1 MDVPKAFMFVGD
13 DPRWVTKVL
22 VGGLVVLLTL
32 VAIVTVVGWLAGV
45 AILYGYFVRLTRN
58 VAAGEARPLP
68 EWEDWGGLLA
78 DGARAIL
85 ARVLFVLPVIGLGLL
100 LTLPATGLAA
110 TRDAAVSAVGGALLV
125 LVGLAVAAAALLW
138 TVAWPLTLGRYATT
152 GDVGVALRWGETLA
166 LLRAHPGPYLLVL
179 VLAIATRFVGNLGF
193 LALGV
198 GMPFTVFYAQ
208 LVNFHLY
215 GQALR
220 QTRGAGA
227 AAAPPEPLPLPS

>member
-1 MDVPKAFMFVGD
+1 MDVPKAFTFVGD

-32 VAIVTVVGWLAGV
+32 VAILTVFGWLAGV

-58 VAAGEARPLP
+58 AAAGEPRPLP
-68 EWEDWGGLLA
+68 EWEDWGRLLA
-78 DGARAIL
+78 DGARAML
-85 ARVLFVLPVIGLGLL
+85 TQLLFVLPLIGFGLL
-100 LTLPATGLAA
+100 LLPAMGLAA
-110 TRDAAVSAVGGALLV
+110 TRDTAVSAVGGALLAA
-125 LVGLAVAAAALLW
+125 VGLVLAAAGLLW
-138 TVAWPLTLGRYATT
+138 AVAWPLVLGCYATT
-152 GDVGVALRWGETLA
+152 GDVGVALRWGETFA
-166 LLRAHPGPYLLVL
+166 LLRARPGPYLLVL
-179 VLAIATRFVGNLGF
+179 VMAIATRFVGNLGF

-198 GMPFTVFYAQ
+198 GMPFTAFYAQ

-227 AAAPPEPLPLPS
+227 GSAPPYPRPLPS